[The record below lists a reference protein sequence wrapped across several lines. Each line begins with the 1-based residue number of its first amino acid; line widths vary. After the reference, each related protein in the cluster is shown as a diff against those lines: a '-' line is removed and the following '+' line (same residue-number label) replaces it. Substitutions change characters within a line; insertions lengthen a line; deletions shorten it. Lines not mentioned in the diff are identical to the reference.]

1 MFSSVKTMEEDV
13 VRLFEKQ
20 KKQCLSS
27 VDLSKKG
34 SIDSPIR
41 DLVCHINEQPAYFTT
56 SSCSGRV
63 CIFEE
68 VK

>member
-1 MFSSVKTMEEDV
+1 MEEDV

-20 KKQCLSS
+20 KKLCLSS

-41 DLVCHINEQPAYFTT
+41 DLVHDINEQPSYFTT